1 MKKIC
6 AVLLSLALITFMAS
20 CGGSGFADV
29 TVSSYPS
36 FEVYRAGSAET
47 TGSPGTEAETTVAF
61 ETIPPTSVTEPP
73 ETVAVTT
80 SAPDTTAE
88 TTMAEPPVTDTTA
101 ETTEAEPPVTEAPA
115 TAAVT
120 EAVTTAETE
129 AETAAETTPVTTVT
143 PTREIPTTGTVYWV
157 KNGEVW
163 HIKESCSSLS
173 RSKNIQ
179 SGTVSDAIAAGKER
193 VCKRCG
199 GSG

>member
-20 CGGSGFADV
+20 CGGSGFADI
-29 TVSSYPS
+29 TVSSYSS

-61 ETIPPTSVTEPP
+61 ETLSPTPVTEPP

-88 TTMAEPPVTDTTA
+88 TTAA
-101 ETTEAEPPVTEAPA
+101 APPVTEAPA

>member
-6 AVLLSLALITFMAS
+6 AALLSLALITFMAS
-20 CGGSGFADV
+20 CGESRFADV

-61 ETIPPTSVTEPP
+61 ETIPPTPVTEPP
-73 ETVAVTT
+73 ETGAVTT
-80 SAPDTTAE
+80 SAPDTA
-88 TTMAEPPVTDTTA
+88 A

-129 AETAAETTPVTTVT
+129 AETAAETAAETTPVTTVT

>member
-1 MKKIC
+1 MKKLC
-6 AVLLSLALITFMAS
+6 AALLSLALLTFMAS
-20 CGGSGFADV
+20 CGESGFADIS
-29 TVSSYPS
+29 VSSYPS

-47 TGSPGTEAETTVAF
+47 TGSPDTQAETTVAF
-61 ETIPPTSVTEPP
+61 ETIPPTPVTEPQETEPVTASAP
-73 ETVAVTT
+73 ETTAG
-80 SAPDTTAE
+80 TTA
-88 TTMAEPPVTDTTA
+88 
-101 ETTEAEPPVTEAPA
+101 AEPPVTEAPA

-120 EAVTTAETE
+120 EAETT
-129 AETAAETTPVTTVT
+129 AETAAETTPVTTAT

-163 HIKESCSSLS
+163 HLKESCSSLS

-179 SGTVSDAIAAGKER
+179 SGTVSDAIAAGKGR

>member
-6 AVLLSLALITFMAS
+6 AALLSLALITFMAS
-20 CGGSGFADV
+20 CGVSGFADV

-61 ETIPPTSVTEPP
+61 ETIPPTPVTEPP
-73 ETVAVTT
+73 ETGAVTT

-88 TTMAEPPVTDTTA
+88 TTA
-101 ETTEAEPPVTEAPA
+101 AEPPVTEAPA

-120 EAVTTAETE
+120 T